1 MALAYDFS
9 GVYQNLSDEASR
21 ALSELGVTSADADA
35 LSALSFENVMAA
47 LSKMAGSGMTAP
59 LKGLI
64 TMTAVLLL
72 CSMLT
77 AYQNSLT
84 ESGETVQTVAV
95 LCLSGA
101 VAVPAVGFIGTAG
114 DVIAQCANL
123 FLAYIPIMAVMLA
136 ASGKAVSS
144 ASYQALTVAAG
155 QGVMRVSSD
164 MILPLLHIFLGI
176 AVSSGIAPQ
185 VGLGGFLSLITKL
198 TKWLLGFVMA
208 IFTAVLS
215 LRQAASGALDSLGS
229 KAARFALSSFVPVVG
244 SALSEAYKTV
254 QGSLHVLRSGLGIF
268 VILALAFTFLPVLLQ
283 GLGWSLCL
291 FAGKALAEALS
302 VSHCAK
308 LLEALGTVFS
318 TLTAVLL
325 CVPAVLLIAAAAAFA
340 IGGEA

>member
-229 KAARFALSSFVPVVG
+229 KAARFALSG
-244 SALSEAYKTV
+244 S
-254 QGSLHVLRSGLGIF
+254 QLHVEMDPMG
-268 VILALAFTFLPVLLQ
+268 VVM
-283 GLGWSLCL
+283 
-291 FAGKALAEALS
+291 
-302 VSHCAK
+302 
-308 LLEALGTVFS
+308 LELM
-318 TLTAVLL
+318 
-325 CVPAVLLIAAAAAFA
+325 
-340 IGGEA
+340 

>member
-185 VGLGGFLSLITKL
+185 VGLVGFLSLITKL

-244 SALSEAYKTV
+244 GALSEAYKTV

-291 FAGKALAEALS
+291 FVGKALAEALG

>member
-9 GVYQNLSDEASR
+9 GVYQDLSDEASR

-291 FAGKALAEALS
+291 FVGKALAEALG

>member
-291 FAGKALAEALS
+291 FVGKALAEALG

-325 CVPAVLLIAAAAAFA
+325 CVPAVLLIAASAAFA

>member
-84 ESGETVQTVAV
+84 ESSETVQTVAV

-155 QGVMRVSSD
+155 QGVVRISSD

-229 KAARFALSSFVPVVG
+229 RAARFALSSFVPVVG
-244 SALSEAYKTV
+244 GALSEAYKTV

-291 FAGKALAEALS
+291 FVGKALAEALG

>member
-291 FAGKALAEALS
+291 FVGKALAEALG

-325 CVPAVLLIAAAAAFA
+325 CVPAVLLIAAAAVFA

>member
-123 FLAYIPIMAVMLA
+123 FLAYIPIMAVVLA

-291 FAGKALAEALS
+291 FVGKALAEALG

>member
-291 FAGKALAEALS
+291 FVGKALAEALG

-340 IGGEA
+340 VGGEA

>member
-84 ESGETVQTVAV
+84 ESGEAVQTVAV

-244 SALSEAYKTV
+244 GALSEAYKTV

-291 FAGKALAEALS
+291 FVGKALAEALG

>member
-1 MALAYDFS
+1 LALAYDFS

-244 SALSEAYKTV
+244 GALSEAYKTV

-291 FAGKALAEALS
+291 FVGKALAEALG

>member
-155 QGVMRVSSD
+155 QGVVRVSSD

-229 KAARFALSSFVPVVG
+229 RAARFALSSFVPVVG
-244 SALSEAYKTV
+244 GALSEAYKTV

-291 FAGKALAEALS
+291 FVGKALAEALG

>member
-229 KAARFALSSFVPVVG
+229 KAARFALSSFVPVIG
-244 SALSEAYKTV
+244 GALSEAYKTV

-291 FAGKALAEALS
+291 FVGKALAEALG

>member
-21 ALSELGVTSADADA
+21 ALSELGVMSADADA

-291 FAGKALAEALS
+291 FVGKALAEALG

>member
-1 MALAYDFS
+1 
-9 GVYQNLSDEASR
+9 
-21 ALSELGVTSADADA
+21 
-35 LSALSFENVMAA
+35 
-47 LSKMAGSGMTAP
+47 
-59 LKGLI
+59 
-64 TMTAVLLL
+64 LL

-291 FAGKALAEALS
+291 FVGKALAEALG

>member
-291 FAGKALAEALS
+291 FVGKALAEALG

>member
-101 VAVPAVGFIGTAG
+101 VATPAVGFIGAAG

-244 SALSEAYKTV
+244 GALSEAYKTV

-291 FAGKALAEALS
+291 FVGKALAEALG

>member
-244 SALSEAYKTV
+244 GALSEAYKTV

-291 FAGKALAEALS
+291 FVGKALAEALG

>member
-291 FAGKALAEALS
+291 FVGKALAEALG

-318 TLTAVLL
+318 MLTAVLL

>member
-1 MALAYDFS
+1 MAYDFS
-9 GVYQNLSDEASR
+9 GIYQSLSDEASR
-21 ALSELGVTSADADA
+21 ALNELGVTSADADA

-155 QGVMRVSSD
+155 QGVMRVSSE

-291 FAGKALAEALS
+291 FVGKALAEALG

>member
-77 AYQNSLT
+77 AYQNILT

-123 FLAYIPIMAVMLA
+123 FLAYIPIMAVVLA

-291 FAGKALAEALS
+291 FVGKALAEALG

>member
-123 FLAYIPIMAVMLA
+123 FLAYIPIMAVVLA

-244 SALSEAYKTV
+244 GALSEAYKTV

-291 FAGKALAEALS
+291 FVGKALAEALG

>member
-84 ESGETVQTVAV
+84 ESSETVQTVAV

-155 QGVMRVSSD
+155 QGVVRISSD

-291 FAGKALAEALS
+291 FVGKALAEALG

>member
-244 SALSEAYKTV
+244 GALSEAYKTV

-291 FAGKALAEALS
+291 FVGKALAEALG

-308 LLEALGTVFS
+308 LFEALGTVFS

>member
-123 FLAYIPIMAVMLA
+123 FLAYIPMMAVMLA

-291 FAGKALAEALS
+291 FVGKALAEALG

>member
-1 MALAYDFS
+1 
-9 GVYQNLSDEASR
+9 
-21 ALSELGVTSADADA
+21 
-35 LSALSFENVMAA
+35 
-47 LSKMAGSGMTAP
+47 
-59 LKGLI
+59 
-64 TMTAVLLL
+64 
-72 CSMLT
+72 
-77 AYQNSLT
+77 
-84 ESGETVQTVAV
+84 
-95 LCLSGA
+95 
-101 VAVPAVGFIGTAG
+101 
-114 DVIAQCANL
+114 
-123 FLAYIPIMAVMLA
+123 
-136 ASGKAVSS
+136 
-144 ASYQALTVAAG
+144 
-155 QGVMRVSSD
+155 MRVSSD

-291 FAGKALAEALS
+291 FVGKALAEALG

>member
-21 ALSELGVTSADADA
+21 ALGELGVTSADADA

-291 FAGKALAEALS
+291 FVGKALAEALG

>member
-136 ASGKAVSS
+136 ASGRAVSS

-244 SALSEAYKTV
+244 GALSEAYKTV

-291 FAGKALAEALS
+291 FVGKALAEALG

>member
-9 GVYQNLSDEASR
+9 GVYQDLSDEASR

-84 ESGETVQTVAV
+84 ESGETVQTVVV

-291 FAGKALAEALS
+291 FVGKALAEALG

>member
-84 ESGETVQTVAV
+84 ESGETVQTVGV

-244 SALSEAYKTV
+244 GALSEAYKTV

-291 FAGKALAEALS
+291 FVGKALAEALG

>member
-215 LRQAASGALDSLGS
+215 LRPAASGALDSLGS

-244 SALSEAYKTV
+244 GALSEAYKTV

-291 FAGKALAEALS
+291 FVGKALAEALG

>member
-84 ESGETVQTVAV
+84 ESSETVQTVAV

-229 KAARFALSSFVPVVG
+229 KAARFALSSFVPVGG

-291 FAGKALAEALS
+291 FVGKALAEALG

>member
-208 IFTAVLS
+208 VFTAVLS

-244 SALSEAYKTV
+244 GALSEAYKTV

-291 FAGKALAEALS
+291 FVGKALAEALG

>member
-84 ESGETVQTVAV
+84 ESSETVQTVAV

-291 FAGKALAEALS
+291 FVGKALAEALG

>member
-164 MILPLLHIFLGI
+164 MILPLLHVFLGI

-291 FAGKALAEALS
+291 FVGKALAEALG

>member
-114 DVIAQCANL
+114 DVIVQCANL

-291 FAGKALAEALS
+291 FVGKALAEALG

>member
-1 MALAYDFS
+1 
-9 GVYQNLSDEASR
+9 
-21 ALSELGVTSADADA
+21 
-35 LSALSFENVMAA
+35 
-47 LSKMAGSGMTAP
+47 MTAP

-101 VAVPAVGFIGTAG
+101 VATPAVGFIGAAG
-114 DVIAQCANL
+114 DVIAQCANI
-123 FLAYIPIMAVMLA
+123 FLAYIPVMAVMLA
-136 ASGKAVSS
+136 ASGSALGA

-155 QGVMRVSSD
+155 QGVARASAD
-164 MILPLLHIFLGI
+164 ILLPLMHIFLGV
-176 AVSSGIAPQ
+176 AVSSGIAPH
-185 VGLGGFLSLITKL
+185 VGLGGFLSLVTKV
-198 TKWLLGFVMA
+198 TKWLLGSVMT

-215 LRQAASGALDSLGS
+215 LRQVASGAVDSLGT
-229 KAARFALSSFVPVVG
+229 KAARLALSSFVPVVG
-244 SALSEAYKTV
+244 GALSEAYKTV
-254 QGSLHVLRSGLGIF
+254 QGSLHVLKSGLGIF
-268 VILALAFTFLPVLLQ
+268 VILALAVTFLPLLLQ

-291 FAGKALAEALS
+291 FAGKTLAEALG

-325 CVPAVLLIAAAAAFA
+325 CVPAVMLIAAAAALT
-340 IGGEA
+340 IGGGA

>member
-9 GVYQNLSDEASR
+9 GIYQNLSDEASR
-21 ALSELGVTSADADA
+21 ALNELGVSSADANA
-35 LSALSFENVMAA
+35 LSALSFENVMEA

-64 TMTAVLLL
+64 TITAVLLL

-101 VAVPAVGFIGTAG
+101 VAVPAVGFIGAAG
-114 DVIAQCANL
+114 DVIAQCAKL
-123 FLAYIPIMAVMLA
+123 FLAYIPVMAVMLA
-136 ASGKAVSS
+136 ASGKAFSS

-155 QGVMRVSSD
+155 QGVARVSSD
-164 MILPLLHIFLGI
+164 IILPLMHIFLGI

-185 VGLGGFLSLITKL
+185 VGLNGFLSLITKL

-208 IFTAVLS
+208 VFTAVLS

-244 SALSEAYKTV
+244 GALSEAYKTV
-254 QGSLHVLRSGLGIF
+254 QGSLHVLKSGLGIF
-268 VILALAFTFLPVLLQ
+268 VILALALTFLPLLLQ

-291 FAGKALAEALS
+291 FAGKALAEALG

-325 CVPAVLLIAAAAAFA
+325 CVPAVLLIATAAAFS

>member
-123 FLAYIPIMAVMLA
+123 FLAYIPILAVMLA

-291 FAGKALAEALS
+291 FVGKALAEALG

>member
-185 VGLGGFLSLITKL
+185 VGLNGFLSLITKL

-208 IFTAVLS
+208 VFTAVLS

-291 FAGKALAEALS
+291 FVGKALAEALG

>member
-114 DVIAQCANL
+114 DVIVQCANL

-136 ASGKAVSS
+136 ASGRAVSS

-291 FAGKALAEALS
+291 FVGKALAEALG